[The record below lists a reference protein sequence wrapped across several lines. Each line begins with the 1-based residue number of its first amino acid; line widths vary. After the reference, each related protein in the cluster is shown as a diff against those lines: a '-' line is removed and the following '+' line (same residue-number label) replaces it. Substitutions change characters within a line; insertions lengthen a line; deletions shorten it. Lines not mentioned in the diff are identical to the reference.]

1 MTQLRSGTEMVVRF
15 EVAVELLVGLV
26 RVRGCGGVVV
36 GEVEMQRGGK
46 VRDNVRI
53 R

>member
-1 MTQLRSGTEMVVRF
+1 MTQLRSGTERVVRF

-26 RVRGCGGVVV
+26 MVRGSGGVVV
-36 GEVEMQRGGK
+36 GEAEMRRGKK
-46 VRDNVRI
+46 VRDNVRM